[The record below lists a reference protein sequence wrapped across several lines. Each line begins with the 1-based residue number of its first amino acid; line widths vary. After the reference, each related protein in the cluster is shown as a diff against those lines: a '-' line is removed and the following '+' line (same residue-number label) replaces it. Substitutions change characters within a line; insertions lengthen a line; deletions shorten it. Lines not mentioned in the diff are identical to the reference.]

1 MNGAVPMRIHRPGN
15 FSHTLNM
22 KNICLLALLLAGVIS
37 TRAQYSV
44 PWSKIAGGGAT
55 TPSTG
60 GVYAVSGT
68 IGQPDASG
76 ALTGGVYAVSG
87 GFWPGVNLV
96 QTPGAPLLAAQSLGG
111 GNVRIFWPLPA
122 TGFVLDQTTALAT
135 SPATSVWSQVA
146 FPYQTNATQIS
157 ITVPAGAGN
166 KFYRLRN
173 P

>member
-1 MNGAVPMRIHRPGN
+1 M
-15 FSHTLNM
+15 
-22 KNICLLALLLAGVIS
+22 LLALTSVAAH
-37 TRAQYSV
+37 AQYSI

-60 GVYAVSGT
+60 GVYAVVGT

-111 GNVRIFWPLPA
+111 GNVRIFWPRPA

-135 SPATSVWSQVA
+135 SPATSVWSQVV
-146 FPYQTNATQIS
+146 FPYQTNATHIS
-157 ITVPAGAGN
+157 ITVPPGGGS

>member
-37 TRAQYSV
+37 AHAQYTV
-44 PWSKIAGGGAT
+44 PWSKIAGGGGLQ
-55 TPSTG
+55 STG
-60 GVYAVSGT
+60 GVYAVSST

-76 ALTGGVYAVSG
+76 SLTGGVYAVSG

-111 GNVRIFWPLPA
+111 SVRIFWPQPA

-135 SPATSVWSQVA
+135 SPATSVWSQVV
-146 FPYQTNATQIS
+146 FPYQTNATHIS

-166 KFYRLRN
+166 RFYRLRN

>member
-1 MNGAVPMRIHRPGN
+1 MK
-15 FSHTLNM
+15 TLL
-22 KNICLLALLLAGVIS
+22 ILLALVVAIPAAN
-37 TRAQYSV
+37 AQYTV
-44 PWSKIAGGGAT
+44 PWSKIAGGGGLQ
-55 TPSTG
+55 STG

-76 ALTGGVYAVSG
+76 SLTGGVYAVNG

-96 QTPGAPLLAAQSLGG
+96 QMPGAPLLAAQSLGG

-135 SPATSVWSQVA
+135 SPATSVWSQVS
-146 FPYQTNATQIS
+146 FPYQTNATHIS
-157 ITVPAGAGN
+157 ITVSSAAS
-166 KFYRLRN
+166 KFYRLRK